1 MRSSRIRL
9 EDVAEPGRLREAY
22 LKAARGKA
30 ARADVREFAA
40 SWQEHLEALRQALLT
55 GGWIPRGFTRFVI
68 HEPKERII
76 HAPHFEDRVVHH
88 ALVDAA
94 MGDFERWMV
103 SDTYAC
109 RKGRGH
115 AAAVRRAE
123 AHARRHG
130 WFLKLDVRKYFDSIP
145 HEGLL
150 SVLERRFRN
159 RGVQELWRRIVTG
172 YETGTGRGIPIG
184 SLTSQML
191 GNFHLMPVDRL
202 CLEELRVGGYVR
214 YMDDMALWGGRELLL
229 QARDE
234 VAEKLS
240 MLGLELKG
248 NWHLQPTWRGMEFL
262 GLRVYP
268 DGSLLSRR
276 SRRRLIRKWQTGQA
290 LWEHGELGDAAWQRS
305 LTALI
310 SRVRLAAK
318 ERSIDRLRE
327 EPGPA
332 AIGLQPREPR
342 RQLEQRRQ
350 ERALGQPEQER
361 PGQPEQQPRLPP
373 RPQLT
378 PGSLSD

>member
-1 MRSSRIRL
+1 MT
-9 EDVAEPGRLREAY
+9 G
-22 LKAARGKA
+22 
-30 ARADVREFAA
+30 
-40 SWQEHLEALRQALLT
+40 SWK
-55 GGWIPRGFTRFVI
+55 PRGFTRFVI

-76 HAPHFEDRVVHH
+76 HAPSFEDRVVHH

-109 RKGRGH
+109 RKGLGH

-145 HEGLL
+145 HRALL
-150 SVLERRFRN
+150 SGLERRFRN
-159 RGVQELWRRIVTG
+159 RGVIDLWRCIITG
-172 YETGTGRGIPIG
+172 YEASAGRGIPIG

-202 CLEELRVGGYVR
+202 CLEVVRVGGYVR

-229 QARDE
+229 RARDE
-234 VAEKLS
+234 VAEKLTE
-240 MLGLELKG
+240 LGLELKG

-276 SRRRLIRKWQTGQA
+276 SRRRMIRQWKMGQA
-290 LWEHGELGDAAWQRS
+290 LWERGELGDAAWQRS

-310 SRVRLAAK
+310 SRVRLARK
-318 ERSIDRLRE
+318 ERMLGQLRE
-327 EPGPA
+327 EPGSA
-332 AIGLQPREPR
+332 AIGLQSREPR

-350 ERALGQPEQER
+350 ERALGQAEQER
-361 PGQPEQQPRLPP
+361 PGQPEQQSGLPP

-378 PGSLSD
+378 PGRLPD